1 MQPLTESTHFLRK
14 LKQKRILSSENMEK
28 ELQEAAFHGK
38 YKDTFSSE
46 DKTKVYIHQ
55 TGFTFPFTRFYHSTI
70 KQEFVFFLVD
80 QAQDAEVV
88 VFINAIEKGIARS
101 EQKTILFYHEPE
113 AYKHLYQSVIANELV
128 SLHKMVVISQIDDV
142 NKLIK
147 SNSGLDISDRITHLR
162 TIPHVHFHHMATA
175 AELDTINPSR
185 KKLICSVV
193 SGFNGVRGYA
203 DRRRFLEGFSKSTPQ
218 FDIYGRYSREIF
230 SLPAYRGYAASKYQT
245 ISQYRY
251 NLAIENSIED
261 WYISEKIFDALLCG
275 CMPIYCGSEKI
286 FDLLPNEWFH
296 FLPDLSPKSIK
307 LATNL
312 AKTDSYLSVA
322 ENRAEIAKKIDSD
335 FSFYQKLNSILAQ
348 KDQLFSSRT
357 EKVIK

>member
-1 MQPLTESTHFLRK
+1 MPPLSQSTHFLRK
-14 LKQKRILSSENMEK
+14 LKQKRILNIENTEK
-28 ELQEAAFHGK
+28 ELQEAAFHEK
-38 YKDTFSSE
+38 YKDTFSLK

-55 TGFTFPFTRFYHSTI
+55 TGFTFPFTRFYQSTI
-70 KQEFVFFLVD
+70 NQEFDFYLID
-80 QAQDAEVV
+80 KAQDAEVV
-88 VFINAIEKGIARS
+88 VFINAIEKDIARP

-113 AYKHLYQSVIANELV
+113 AYKHLYQSSIADELV
-128 SLHKMVVISQIDDV
+128 SLHKMVVISQIDNV

-147 SNSGLDISDRITHLR
+147 SESGFDISDRITHLR

-175 AELDTINPSR
+175 EELDSINPNR
-185 KKLICSVV
+185 QKLICSVV
-193 SGFNGVRGYA
+193 SGFNGVPGYA
-203 DRRRFLEGFSKSTPQ
+203 DRRQFLEGFSKSIPQ
-218 FDIYGRYSREIF
+218 FDIYGRYSKAIH
-230 SLPAYRGYAASKYQT
+230 SLPAYRGYAASKYRT
-245 ISQYRY
+245 LSQYRY

-275 CMPIYCGSEKI
+275 CMPIYSGSEKI

-322 ENRAEIAKKIDSD
+322 ENRLEIAKKIDKD

-357 EKVIK
+357 EKVIT

>member
-1 MQPLTESTHFLRK
+1 MLPFSQSTHFLRK
-14 LKQKRILSSENMEK
+14 LKQKRILNSENAEK
-28 ELQEAAFHGK
+28 VLQEAAFHEK
-38 YKDTFSSE
+38 YKDTFSLE

-70 KQEFVFFLVD
+70 KQEFDFFLVD
-80 QAQDAEVV
+80 EAQDAEVV
-88 VFINAIEKGIARS
+88 VFINAIEKGITRP
-101 EQKTILFYHEPE
+101 EQKIILFYHEPE
-113 AYKHLYQSVIANELV
+113 AYKHLYQSTIADELV
-128 SLHKMVVISQIDDV
+128 SLHKIVVISQIDNT

-147 SNSGLDISDRITHLR
+147 SESGFDISERITHLR

-175 AELDTINPSR
+175 EELNTISPNR
-185 KKLICSVV
+185 QKLICSVV
-193 SGFNGVRGYA
+193 SGFNGVPGYA
-203 DRRRFLEGFSKSTPQ
+203 DRRKFLEDFSKSTPQ
-218 FDIYGRYSREIF
+218 FDIYGRYSREIY

-275 CMPIYCGSEKI
+275 CMPIYSGSEKI

-296 FLPDLSPKSIK
+296 FLPDLSSKSIK

-322 ENRAEIAKKIDSD
+322 ENRAEIAKKVDRD
-335 FSFYQKLNSILAQ
+335 FSFYQKLNNILSQ
-348 KDQLFSSRT
+348 KNKLFSLRN
-357 EKVIK
+357 KKN

>member
-1 MQPLTESTHFLRK
+1 MLPLSNSTHYLRK
-14 LKQKRILSSENMEK
+14 LKQKRILNGENAEK
-28 ELQEAAFHGK
+28 ELQEATFHQK
-38 YKDTFSSE
+38 YEDSFSPE
-46 DKTKVYIHQ
+46 NKIKVYIHQ
-55 TGFTFPFTRFYHSTI
+55 TGFTFPFTRFYQSTI
-70 KQEFVFFLVD
+70 NQEFDFFLVNK
-80 QAQDAEVV
+80 AQDAEVV
-88 VFINAIEKGIARS
+88 VFINAIERGIARP

-113 AYKHLYQSVIANELV
+113 AYKHLYQSTIADELV
-128 SLHKMVVISQIDDV
+128 SLHKLVVISQIDNV

-147 SNSGLDISDRITHLR
+147 SDSGVDLTDRITHLR

-175 AELDTINPSR
+175 AELNTINSSR

-193 SGFNGVRGYA
+193 SGFNGVPGYA
-203 DRRRFLEGFSKSTPQ
+203 DRRQFLEGFSKSTPQ
-218 FDIYGRYSREIF
+218 FDIYGRYSKAIY

-245 ISQYRY
+245 LSQYRY

-286 FDLLPNEWFH
+286 FDLLPTEWFH

-312 AKTDSYLSVA
+312 AKTDSYLTVA

-335 FSFYQKLNSILAQ
+335 FSFYQKLNGILIQ
-348 KDQLFSSRT
+348 KNKYFSL
-357 EKVIK
+357 